1 VSANEAPAQ
10 VARIGL
16 KRIGVADFVRQD
28 PLLRGCAF
36 LKELAPPV
44 AERLLSTGVARRFQD
59 GASVFTQ
66 GDASQSLFLVL
77 AGEACVQVS
86 RKGSSVEVAAAR
98 KGDVFGEAEWVTR
111 AELRTQSVLA
121 RGGVDVAELPVA
133 AVEEAARAS
142 PALAAWLRALHTG
155 RQSAQDEMSDF
166 LDRW

>member
-1 VSANEAPAQ
+1 MSANEAPAQ

-28 PLLRGCAF
+28 SVLRGCAL
-36 LKELAPPV
+36 LKELPPAV
-44 AERLLSTGVARRFQD
+44 AERLLSAGVARRFQD

-77 AGEACVQVS
+77 AGEACVQAS
-86 RKGSSVEVAAAR
+86 RKGNSVEVATAR

-111 AELRTQSVLA
+111 AELRSQSAVA

-133 AVEEAARAS
+133 AVEEAARAA
-142 PALAAWLRALHTG
+142 PAFAAWLRSLHAS